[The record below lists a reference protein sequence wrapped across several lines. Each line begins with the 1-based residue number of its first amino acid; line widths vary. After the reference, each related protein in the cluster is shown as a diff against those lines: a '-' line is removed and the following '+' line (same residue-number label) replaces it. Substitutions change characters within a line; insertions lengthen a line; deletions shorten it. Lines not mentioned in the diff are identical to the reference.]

1 MKKII
6 LASATVALLFSGCS
20 QHLGNF
26 TAMSTDAYNSNNVNN
41 KHLVKSNV
49 DSKVTSLRILGIP
62 VGGIVK
68 LDQAI
73 SETAHENRGD
83 FLKNVQVHAY
93 GWDLIIFGQQGY
105 KIKADV
111 YNTQD

>member
-1 MKKII
+1 MKKIVSASL
-6 LASATVALLFSGCS
+6 LAAVLFSGCS
-20 QHLGNF
+20 QHMGNF
-26 TAMSTDAYNSNNVNN
+26 TAMSTDAYNPSNLNK

-49 DSKVTSLRILGIP
+49 ESDVTSLHILGIP

-73 SETAHENRGD
+73 SETAHKNNGD
-83 FLKNVQVHAY
+83 FLKNAQVHAY
-93 GWDLIIFGQQGY
+93 GWSLILFGKSGY

-111 YNTQD
+111 YSTQD